1 LKRDTTLS
9 ISFALFIIEVII
21 HKEINLA
28 AKITLEEATKRIDKF
43 YNNTIE
49 ILEYT
54 NIRSLMK
61 VRCKICG
68 TEVIKPAKNVVNGKF
83 SCRICFHKTKKPAT
97 LFSKE
102 RAIKE
107 LARKGCV
114 FNSEIP
120 TIGFEKTDIL
130 YPCGHINHLSFNMF
144 LKINGCGQC
153 WKNTFYINRYS
164 ENDLIKIAEDNDLKF
179 IGFQDDYKGGSSIMS
194 YQCKEGH
201 ITDRMVKDFAKYPTC
216 KTCKNIS
223 RALANRGDGSSS
235 WKGGISKIWVA
246 ARARLDPWVLRSLK
260 SGEYKCCITGQS
272 DVLIDVHHIRSFK
285 LIAIEALREFGI
297 EDECYYWKTYND
309 YGEDVLFRIVELNNK
324 YGDGALMRKDI
335 HHLYHKIYG
344 HGNNTE
350 EQFEEFKQR
359 IKSGDIILPD

>member
-1 LKRDTTLS
+1 M
-9 ISFALFIIEVII
+9 
-21 HKEINLA
+21 A
-28 AKITLEEATKRIDKF
+28 ARITLEEATKRIDNF

-61 VRCKICG
+61 IRCKNCN
-68 TEVIKPAKNVVNGKF
+68 TEMIKPAKDVVNGRF
-83 SCRICFHKTKKPAT
+83 SCFICYPRKKKPGT
-97 LFSKE
+97 LFSE
-102 RAIKE
+102 DRATKE
-107 LARKGCV
+107 LVKKGCV
-114 FNSEIP
+114 FNSKIP
-120 TIGFEKTDIL
+120 NVGFQKIDIL
-130 YPCGHINHLSFNMF
+130 YPCGHINHISYNMF
-144 LKINGCGQC
+144 MKINGCGQC
-153 WKNTFYINRYS
+153 RRDTFYINKYPE
-164 ENDLIKIAEDNDLKF
+164 ENLIKIAENNSLDF
-179 IGFQDDYKGGSSIMS
+179 IGFTDIYKDGSSIIS
-194 YQCKEGH
+194 YKCEEGH
-201 ITDRMVKDFAKYPTC
+201 ITNRMVKDFVKYSTC

-309 YGEDVLFRIVELNNK
+309 YGEDVLFKIVELNNK

-335 HHLYHKIYG
+335 HRLYHKIYG